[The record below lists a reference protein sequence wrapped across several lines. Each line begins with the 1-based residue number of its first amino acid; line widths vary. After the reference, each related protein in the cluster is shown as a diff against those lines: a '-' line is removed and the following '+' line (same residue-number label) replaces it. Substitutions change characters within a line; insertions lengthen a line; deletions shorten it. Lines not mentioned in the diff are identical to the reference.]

1 MFCPGSGTKQA
12 QACVRREGEM
22 NKRKLGSFALC
33 VMLLALCSSAEAQQP
48 GKVPRI
54 GLLPYVGSSSQE
66 ANPACNQCGMAGDRS
81 LCFGGYFSS
90 LQPALLSSRDP
101 GRLAPWEQTAWGRG
115 VESPKTRPTF
125 RHVPIGGHVFFVP
138 IRPRPSCHLR
148 LSCFSYF

>member
-1 MFCPGSGTKQA
+1 M
-12 QACVRREGEM
+12 
-22 NKRKLGSFALC
+22 RKTVISFLLTALFYALC
-33 VMLLALCSSAEAQQP
+33 ASAEAQQA

-90 LQPALLSSRDP
+90 LQPALLSSPDS
-101 GRLAPWEQTAWGRG
+101 GRLAPWEQTAWDRG

-125 RHVPIGGHVFFVP
+125 RHVPIGGHAFFVP
-138 IRPRPSCHLR
+138 IRPRPSCHI
-148 LSCFSYF
+148 

>member
-1 MFCPGSGTKQA
+1 
-12 QACVRREGEM
+12 VRQGASEECRGERAEKNM
-22 NKRKLGSFALC
+22 KRKITILTLCAMLFALS
-33 VMLLALCSSAEAQQP
+33 VSAEAQQA

-90 LQPALLSSRDP
+90 LQSALLSSPDP
-101 GRLAPWEQTAWGRG
+101 VRLAPWEQTAWGRG

-125 RHVPIGGHVFFVP
+125 RHVPIGGHAFFVP
-138 IRPRPSCHLR
+138 IRPRQAATSETL
-148 LSCFSYF
+148 LFLIF